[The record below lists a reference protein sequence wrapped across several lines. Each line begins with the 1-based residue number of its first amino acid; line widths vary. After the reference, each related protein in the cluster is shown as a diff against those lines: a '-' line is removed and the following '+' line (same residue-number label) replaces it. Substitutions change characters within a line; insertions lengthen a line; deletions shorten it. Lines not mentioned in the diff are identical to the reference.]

1 MFCNFFTFWL
11 FFFFPTFF
19 QLFLFFF
26 FPRKSLKSTHSLDF
40 LGRKKKNS
48 SGKKKNTIFT
58 HSVDFCPKSANFKLF
73 RGNKKI
79 RYLWLDGLDGLDG
92 DQKCPLNFFI
102 LCGYIDYVYVYL
114 YTKYKFSPTF
124 LWVWKFHVKLGVA
137 VKNFKIKAGRWFFF
151 FLGLKV
157 HFWCPK
163 YPSIMFIPLRY
174 IDNVYMN
181 LYI

>member
-40 LGRKKKNS
+40 LGRKKK
-48 SGKKKNTIFT
+48 KTAAEKKNTIFT

-79 RYLWLDGLDGLDG
+79 RSLWGGYTIFNR
-92 DQKCPLNFFI
+92 QKWGYFFQFLSTKKFFWQKKKSGGKFGQKKQI
-102 LCGYIDYVYVYL
+102 LGKKKWGY
-114 YTKYKFSPTF
+114 FF
-124 LWVWKFHVKLGVA
+124 LWK
-137 VKNFKIKAGRWFFF
+137 KN
-151 FLGLKV
+151 
-157 HFWCPK
+157 
-163 YPSIMFIPLRY
+163 
-174 IDNVYMN
+174 
-181 LYI
+181 